1 MAINWQEAAGV
12 LAEERSFAE
21 SDASLLK
28 TYAAADQ
35 AALLQ
40 GQRLYAEAKAASD
53 GLIARLLAVLAD
65 DRDPASADEL
75 KQAAE
80 RAFVTRLEFSH
91 HVNDALPD
99 LRGTRSVLLD
109 ALAKPATDLVKALID
124 GGIAVWKE
132 YRRGNEL
139 RRATLRAQ
147 LEAQHWRAFAEL

>member
-1 MAINWQEAAGV
+1 MAINWQEAAGT
-12 LAEERSFAE
+12 LAEEKSFAE
-21 SDASLLK
+21 EDARLLK
-28 TYAAADQ
+28 TEAAGNR

-65 DRDPASADEL
+65 DRDPAGADDL

-80 RAFVTRLEFSH
+80 RAFVSRLAFSRQ
-91 HVNDALPD
+91 VADALPD
-99 LRGTRSVLLD
+99 LTGTKSVLLD
-109 ALAKPATDLVKALID
+109 ALAKPAVDLVKGLIE

-147 LEAQHWRAFAEL
+147 LEQHKWRAFTEL